1 MKLNKKDIII
11 GLAGGIVTIGIGFNA
26 LYYACASITTP
37 TTQIE
42 IFNEVDFNSMSTKE
56 LSKKFSKSMAHMI
69 SSKDYQTSVTVEY
82 IVDGEYWI
90 DFDIHTNCRTNE
102 YTKGYK
108 VLEGSAVYSKED
120 GFNIISMEDN
130 RDIISDTYLSEYA
143 EPTIG
148 CYTQEEMINAL
159 ESILSDLN

>member
-26 LYYACASITTP
+26 LYYACTSITTP
-37 TTQIE
+37 ATQIE
-42 IFNEVDFNSMSTKE
+42 IFNEVGFNNMSTKE

-69 SSKDYQTSVTVEY
+69 SSEDYHTSVVVEY
-82 IVDGEYWI
+82 IEDKYYI
-90 DFDIHTNCRTNE
+90 DFDIHTNCKTNE

-108 VLEGSAVYSKED
+108 VLEGSAVYTKED
-120 GFNIISMEDN
+120 GFNIVSMRDN
-130 RDIISDTYLSEYA
+130 RGIMSDTYLSEYA

-148 CYTQEEMINAL
+148 CYTQEEMVNAL

>member
-1 MKLNKKDIII
+1 MKFNKKDLVMGIC
-11 GLAGGIVTIGIGFNA
+11 GGVIAIGIGFNTI
-26 LYYACASITTP
+26 YYACASITTP

-42 IFNEVDFNSMSTKE
+42 IFNEIDFNSMSTKE
-56 LSKKFSKSMAHMI
+56 VSKKFSKSMSHMI
-69 SSKDYQTSVTVEY
+69 SSEDYQTSVTVEY
-82 IVDGEYWI
+82 LDSKYWI

-108 VLEGSAVYSKED
+108 VLEGYAVYSKD
-120 GFNIISMEDN
+120 GFNIMHMEDN
-130 RDIISDTYLSEYA
+130 RDIISDTYLSKYA

>member
-11 GLAGGIVTIGIGFNA
+11 GLTGGIAAIGIGFNT

-37 TTQIE
+37 STQIE
-42 IFNEVDFNSMSTKE
+42 IFNEVDFNNMSTKE

-69 SSKDYQTSVTVEY
+69 SSKDYQTSVTVDY
-82 IVDGEYWI
+82 MDGEYWI

-102 YTKGYK
+102 YAKGYK
-108 VLEGSAVYSKED
+108 VLEGYAVYSKD
-120 GFNIISMEDN
+120 GFNIMHMEDN
-130 RDIISDTYLSEYA
+130 RDIISDTYVLSQYA
-143 EPTIG
+143 EPTTG
-148 CYTQEEMINAL
+148 YYTQKEMINAL

>member
-37 TTQIE
+37 ATQIE

-56 LSKKFSKSMAHMI
+56 LSKKFSKSMSHMI
-69 SSKDYQTSVTVEY
+69 SSEDYQTSVTVEY
-82 IVDGEYWI
+82 AGGKYWI
-90 DFDIHTNCRTNE
+90 DFDVHTNCRTNE
-102 YTKGYK
+102 YIKGYK
-108 VLEGSAVYSKED
+108 VLEGEAIYSEED
-120 GFNIISMEDN
+120 GFNIMYMEDN
-130 RDIISDTYLSEYA
+130 IGIISYTYLSEYA
-143 EPTIG
+143 ESTTG
-148 CYTQEEMINAL
+148 YTQEEMINTL

>member
-1 MKLNKKDIII
+1 MKFNKKDIII
-11 GLAGGIVTIGIGFNA
+11 GLAGGIAAIGIGFNA

-37 TTQIE
+37 ATQIE
-42 IFNEVDFNSMSTKE
+42 IFNEVGFNNMSTKE

-69 SSKDYQTSVTVEY
+69 SSEDYQTSVTVEY
-82 IVDGEYWI
+82 LDSKYWI
-90 DFDIHTNCRTNE
+90 DFDIHTNCKTNE
-102 YTKGYK
+102 YTKDFK

-148 CYTQEEMINAL
+148 CYTQEEMVNAL

>member
-11 GLAGGIVTIGIGFNA
+11 GLAGGIAAIGIGFNA

-37 TTQIE
+37 ATQIE
-42 IFNEVDFNSMSTKE
+42 IFNEVGFNDMSTKE
-56 LSKKFSKSMAHMI
+56 LSKKFSKSLAHMI

-82 IVDGEYWI
+82 LDSKYWI
-90 DFDIHTNCRTNE
+90 DFDIHTNCKTNE
-102 YTKGYK
+102 YTKDFK
-108 VLEGSAVYSKED
+108 VLEGNATYTKED
-120 GFNIISMEDN
+120 GFNIISMKDN
-130 RDIISDTYLSEYA
+130 RGIISDTYLSEYA

-148 CYTQEEMINAL
+148 CYTQEEMVNAL

>member
-11 GLAGGIVTIGIGFNA
+11 GLAGGIAAIGIGFNA

-37 TTQIE
+37 ATQIE
-42 IFNEVDFNSMSTKE
+42 IFNEVGFNDMSTKE

-82 IVDGEYWI
+82 LDSKYWI
-90 DFDIHTNCRTNE
+90 DFDIHTNCKTNE
-102 YTKGYK
+102 YTKDFK
-108 VLEGSAVYSKED
+108 VLEGNATYTKED
-120 GFNIISMEDN
+120 GFNIISMKDN
-130 RDIISDTYLSEYA
+130 RGIISDTYLSEYA

-148 CYTQEEMINAL
+148 CYTQEEMVNAL

>member
-11 GLAGGIVTIGIGFNA
+11 GLTGGIAAIGIGFNA

-82 IVDGEYWI
+82 LDSKYWI

-102 YTKGYK
+102 YAKGYK
-108 VLEGSAVYSKED
+108 VLEGYAVYSKD
-120 GFNIISMEDN
+120 GFNIMHMEDN
-130 RDIISDTYLSEYA
+130 RDIISDTYVLSQYA
-143 EPTIG
+143 EPTTG
-148 CYTQEEMINAL
+148 YYTQKEMINAL

>member
-69 SSKDYQTSVTVEY
+69 SSEDYQTNVTVEY
-82 IVDGEYWI
+82 MDGEYWI

-102 YTKGYK
+102 YAKGYK
-108 VLEGSAVYSKED
+108 VLEGYAVYSKD
-120 GFNIISMEDN
+120 GFNIMHMEDN
-130 RDIISDTYLSEYA
+130 RDIISDTYVLSQYA
-143 EPTIG
+143 EPTTG
-148 CYTQEEMINAL
+148 YYTQKEMINAL

>member
-1 MKLNKKDIII
+1 MKLNKKDIMI
-11 GLAGGIVTIGIGFNA
+11 GLSGGIAAIGIGFNA

-82 IVDGEYWI
+82 LDNKYWI

-108 VLEGSAVYSKED
+108 VLEGNAVYSKED
-120 GFNIISMEDN
+120 GFNIISMRDN
-130 RDIISDTYLSEYA
+130 RGIMSDTYLSEYA

-148 CYTQEEMINAL
+148 CYTQEEMVNAL

>member
-1 MKLNKKDIII
+1 MKLNKKDIMM
-11 GLAGGIVTIGIGFNA
+11 GLAGGIVAIGIGFNA

-37 TTQIE
+37 STQIE

-69 SSKDYQTSVTVEY
+69 SSEDYQTNVTVEY

-108 VLEGSAVYSKED
+108 VLEGEAIYSEED
-120 GFNIISMEDN
+120 GFNIMYMEDN
-130 RDIISDTYLSEYA
+130 RGIISYTYLSEYA
-143 EPTIG
+143 EPTTG
-148 CYTQEEMINAL
+148 YTQEEMINTL

>member
-42 IFNEVDFNSMSTKE
+42 IFNEVDFNNMSTKE

-82 IVDGEYWI
+82 AGGKYWI
-90 DFDIHTNCRTNE
+90 DFDVHTNCRTNE

-108 VLEGSAVYSKED
+108 VLEGEAIYSEED
-120 GFNIISMEDN
+120 GFNIMYMEDN
-130 RDIISDTYLSEYA
+130 IGIISYTYLSEYA
-143 EPTIG
+143 EPTTG
-148 CYTQEEMINAL
+148 YTTEEMINTL

>member
-11 GLAGGIVTIGIGFNA
+11 GLAGGIAAIGIGFNA
-26 LYYACASITTP
+26 LYYACTSITTP

-42 IFNEVDFNSMSTKE
+42 IFNETNFNDYSTKE
-56 LSKKFSKSMAHMI
+56 ISKKFSKSMAHMI
-69 SSKDYQTSVTVEY
+69 SSEDYQTNVTVEY
-82 IVDGEYWI
+82 MDGEYWI

-102 YTKGYK
+102 YAKGYK
-108 VLEGSAVYSKED
+108 VLEGYAVYSKD
-120 GFNIISMEDN
+120 GFNIISMKDN
-130 RDIISDTYLSEYA
+130 RGIMSDTYLSKYA

-159 ESILSDLN
+159 ESIVSDLN

>member
-1 MKLNKKDIII
+1 MKLNKKDIIM
-11 GLAGGIVTIGIGFNA
+11 GLTGGIVAIGIGFNA

-37 TTQIE
+37 STQIE

-69 SSKDYQTSVTVEY
+69 SSEDYQTSVTVEY
-82 IVDGEYWI
+82 IVDDEYWI
-90 DFDIHTNCRTNE
+90 DFDVHTNCRTNE

-120 GFNIISMEDN
+120 GFNIISMKDN
-130 RDIISDTYLSEYA
+130 RGIMSDTYLSEYA

-148 CYTQEEMINAL
+148 CYTQEEMINTL

>member
-11 GLAGGIVTIGIGFNA
+11 GLAGGIAAIGIGFNA
-26 LYYACASITTP
+26 LYYACTSITTP

-69 SSKDYQTSVTVEY
+69 SSEDYQTSVTVEY
-82 IVDGEYWI
+82 MDGEYWI

-108 VLEGSAVYSKED
+108 VLEGSATYSKED

-130 RDIISDTYLSEYA
+130 RDIISDIYLSDYST
-143 EPTIG
+143 PNMG
-148 CYTQEEMINAL
+148 YFTQEEMINAL

>member
-11 GLAGGIVTIGIGFNA
+11 GLAGGIVNIGIGFNA

-82 IVDGEYWI
+82 LDSKYWI

-108 VLEGSAVYSKED
+108 VLEGSAVYNKED
-120 GFNIISMEDN
+120 GFNIVSMRDN

-143 EPTIG
+143 EPTTG
-148 CYTQEEMINAL
+148 YYTQKEMINAL

>member
-82 IVDGEYWI
+82 LDSKYWI

-102 YTKGYK
+102 YAKDFK
-108 VLEGSAVYSKED
+108 VLEGNATYTKED
-120 GFNIISMEDN
+120 GFNIISMKDN
-130 RDIISDTYLSEYA
+130 RGIMSDTYLSEYA

>member
-1 MKLNKKDIII
+1 MKLNKRDIIM
-11 GLAGGIVTIGIGFNA
+11 GLAGGIDAIGIGFNT
-26 LYYACASITTP
+26 LYYACTSITTP
-37 TTQIE
+37 ATQIE
-42 IFNEVDFNSMSTKE
+42 IFNEVGFNNMSTKE

-69 SSKDYQTSVTVEY
+69 SSEDYQTSVTVEY

-102 YTKGYK
+102 YTKGFK
-108 VLEGSAVYSKED
+108 VLEGSAVYNKED
-120 GFNIISMEDN
+120 GFNIVSMRDN
-130 RDIISDTYLSEYA
+130 RDIISDTYLSKYA

>member
-56 LSKKFSKSMAHMI
+56 VSKKFSKSMSHMI
-69 SSKDYQTSVTVEY
+69 SSEDYQTSVTVEY
-82 IVDGEYWI
+82 AGGKYWI
-90 DFDIHTNCRTNE
+90 DFDVHTNCRTNE

-108 VLEGSAVYSKED
+108 VLEGEAIYSEED
-120 GFNIISMEDN
+120 GFNIMYMEDN
-130 RDIISDTYLSEYA
+130 IGIISYTYLSE
-143 EPTIG
+143 
-148 CYTQEEMINAL
+148 
-159 ESILSDLN
+159 

>member
-37 TTQIE
+37 ATQIE

-82 IVDGEYWI
+82 LDSKYWI

-102 YTKGYK
+102 YAKDFK
-108 VLEGSAVYSKED
+108 VLEGNATYTKED
-120 GFNIISMEDN
+120 GFNIMYMEDN
-130 RDIISDTYLSEYA
+130 IGIISYTYLSEYA
-143 EPTIG
+143 EPTTG
-148 CYTQEEMINAL
+148 YTQEEMINAL

>member
-1 MKLNKKDIII
+1 MKLNKKDIMM
-11 GLAGGIVTIGIGFNA
+11 GLAGSIVAIGIGFNA

-37 TTQIE
+37 STQIE
-42 IFNEVDFNSMSTKE
+42 IFNETDFNSMSTKE

-69 SSKDYQTSVTVEY
+69 SSEDYQTSVTVEY
-82 IVDGEYWI
+82 LDSKYWI

-108 VLEGSAVYSKED
+108 VLEGSAVYNKED
-120 GFNIISMEDN
+120 GFNIVSMRDN
-130 RDIISDTYLSEYA
+130 RDIISDTYLSKYA